1 MKTQHIFTKI
11 QSQVALPTLNT
22 LIIELENHFE
32 ELLRREIFFV
42 SQCYRVG
49 AGTWWRKFLHVGI
62 NIPTDLKIR
71 HWILSNTH
79 PPFWMCVNPKVMKL
93 AHEHFKARTLSLQM
107 DLKYAR
113 QLVKECV
120 HQDEIDICIEF
131 YRKTFCAII

>member
-1 MKTQHIFTKI
+1 MTTQHFFTKI

-42 SQCYRVG
+42 SQCYNVG
-49 AGTWWRKFLHVGI
+49 ATIWWRKFLHIGV
-62 NIPTDLKIR
+62 NIPADLKIR
-71 HWILSNTH
+71 HWILSKTH
-79 PPFWMCVNPKVMKL
+79 PPLWMCFNPKVMKL
-93 AHEHFKARTLSLQM
+93 AHEHFEARTLSLQS

-120 HQDEIDICIEF
+120 HQDVIDVCDEF
-131 YRKTFCAII
+131 AKKHFVL